1 MILFFSSY
9 CNHCTMLLEHI
20 KRYDKEKSIK
30 IVSVDELRS
39 KNIKI
44 DSKIHSVPAL
54 LLMPSKELLFGK
66 AVFDHLLLP
75 PRGILCS
82 GQSTRNDK
90 NTKKENALDVPD
102 SSINNPTLDITNGGE
117 PAAFSLT
124 GFTLSDTFSNIDDT
138 VETIVDK
145 NYNWDIITDDKS
157 IKTYQGSFTAISD
170 ASSGESCK
178 SIINNKTDKTNGL
191 PSIEELMQ
199 QRDKEIMAK

>member
-1 MILFFSSY
+1 
-9 CNHCTMLLEHI
+9 MLLEHI

-44 DSKIHSVPAL
+44 DSKVHSVPAL

-90 NTKKENALDVPD
+90 NTKKENALEVPD
-102 SSINNPTLDITNGGE
+102 SLINKPTLDITSDGE

-145 NYNWDIITDDKS
+145 NYNWDIISDDKN
-157 IKTYQGSFTAISD
+157 IKTYQGSFTASD
-170 ASSGESCK
+170 VSTPESGK

>member
-1 MILFFSSY
+1 
-9 CNHCTMLLEHI
+9 MLLEHI

-44 DSKIHSVPAL
+44 DSKVHSVPAL

-90 NTKKENALDVPD
+90 STKKENALDVPD
-102 SSINNPTLDITNGGE
+102 SYINKPTLDITSDGE

-145 NYNWDIITDDKS
+145 NYNWDIISDDKN
-157 IKTYQGSFTAISD
+157 IKTYQGSFTASD
-170 ASSGESCK
+170 VSTPESGK

>member
-9 CNHCTMLLEHI
+9 CSHCTMLLEHI

-30 IVSVDELRS
+30 MVSVDELRS

-54 LLMPSKELLFGK
+54 MLMPNKELLFGK

-90 NTKKENALDVPD
+90 NTKKENAMDIPD
-102 SSINNPTLDITNGGE
+102 SSIHKPTLDVATDAE

-138 VETIVDK
+138 VETRIDK
-145 NYNWDIITDDKS
+145 NYNWDL
-157 IKTYQGSFTAISD
+157 ISD
-170 ASSGESCK
+170 DTTPAVDTTTK
-178 SIINNKTDKTNGL
+178 SIINNKTEKTNSL
-191 PSIEELMQ
+191 PTIEELMQ
-199 QRDKEIMAK
+199 QRDKDIMLK